1 MRLRQQASVRDVAAR
16 TVSDRTQPKSF
27 FGIGRCSGSLRESC
41 DSIKQHPDKPAI
53 GAIFVIKARQ
63 PYNGPRLTDAATD

>member
-1 MRLRQQASVRDVAAR
+1 MFCKNGR
-16 TVSDRTQPKSF
+16 DRTQP
-27 FGIGRCSGSLRESC
+27 RALWYRQVQRLVRESC

-63 PYNGPRLTDAATD
+63 PYNGQD